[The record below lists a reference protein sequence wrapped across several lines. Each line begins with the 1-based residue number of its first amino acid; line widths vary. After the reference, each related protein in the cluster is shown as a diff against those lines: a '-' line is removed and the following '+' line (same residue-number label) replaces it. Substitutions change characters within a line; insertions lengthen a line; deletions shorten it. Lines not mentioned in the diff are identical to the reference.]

1 MIPDK
6 QFHIQ
11 LMRRRKDKN
20 LIAIQKY
27 APHFMHLVEQKGKVP
42 AGIYVGNSGEI
53 DLVIEG
59 QRVYGMDPRKVAQV
73 QVEAFKRERE
83 AFYLVP
89 SKITLYDENQLTK
102 DAIDSLYRMKLGQ
115 VFGTTPNPDKLKEL
129 TSGELKEG
137 QRLGALISV
146 GLGLGYHL
154 ELLIDTYDIK
164 YLIVI
169 ERDPEIFKASL
180 YTANW
185 EKILSYCASNER
197 SLFLFVGYDDAE
209 ELSRQM
215 VYQMGYVFNTPLL
228 YYTPI
233 FLHLFGPFYEKV
245 GKLFTDRIN
254 EVSTGWGFFQDE
266 LWSLEYTL
274 ENIKRELPLFY
285 GTKPVPSDAVA
296 FVVGAGPSLEYA
308 LDFIKQN
315 QHKAVIFSCG
325 SAIGT
330 LYQEGI
336 KPDFHVEIERTKQT
350 YDALVISAD
359 PDYLRTI
366 PALYNNPMYPQVA
379 ELFDDPR
386 IWLKANDT
394 GASLFPPHIPR
405 LNYSNPTV
413 VNGGL
418 SLAVNMGFREIYL
431 FGTDMGY
438 KDPKK
443 HHARGNVALK
453 EGTEFYKEKESQEYE
468 LEGNFGGTVY
478 SNWLLV
484 WARSMIQDLLKS
496 AKGVRV
502 YNTSDGA
509 KIEFTKPI
517 RIDQINL
524 RGFKKSETL
533 KLIDRNFSKD
543 YLMDP
548 FITQKAVELL
558 ESAKELELFVKGL
571 FSRQI
576 RDTRD
581 MMDTMNSLYVFL
593 YNKAVQ
599 GSGLFNMLR
608 GGWMGLEHLCLFLT
622 HQEGKLFQPAMDLLR
637 DYLLSAVRLLEE
649 TLEPFLTVWMKP
661 R

>member
-1 MIPDK
+1 MNTIQLLTSEAENTRRKNLEYLQKVSPQFYQFLNLKGELNCSVVHQANRWELFVNRKPLYGGDGYGTTKK
-6 QFHIQ
+6 QFDEYLQKPNSFSTPFYIHEFSQDTIDGWFSQ
-11 LMRRRKDKN
+11 KLKQI
-20 LIAIQKY
+20 IASERLSEECHTEKS
-27 APHFMHLVEQKGKVP
+27 
-42 AGIYVGNSGEI
+42 VGTM
-53 DLVIEG
+53 L
-59 QRVYGMDPRKVAQV
+59 
-73 QVEAFKRERE
+73 
-83 AFYLVP
+83 
-89 SKITLYDENQLTK
+89 
-102 DAIDSLYRMKLGQ
+102 
-115 VFGTTPNPDKLKEL
+115 VFG
-129 TSGELKEG
+129 
-137 QRLGALISV
+137 V
-146 GLGLGYHL
+146 GLGFHID
-154 ELLIDTYDIK
+154 LLTQHYDIK
-164 YLIVI
+164 QLILVETDVELI
-169 ERDPEIFKASL
+169 KPTL
-180 YTANW
+180 YTLDW
-185 EKILSYCASNER
+185 EKLLS
-197 SLFLFVGYDDAE
+197 
-209 ELSRQM
+209 
-215 VYQMGYVFNTPLL
+215 VYN
-228 YYTPI
+228 
-233 FLHLFGPFYEKV
+233 
-245 GKLFTDRIN
+245 GKDRIISFYLHKDPDLLAAGLLDHLMSYYN
-254 EVSTGWGFFQDE
+254 PSLLTHFHVYLHRYDPVLLEGAKKFWASHKSPILGFGFFQDE

-386 IWLKANDT
+386 MWLKGNDT

-543 YLMDP
+543 YLQVIDLP
-548 FITQKAVELL
+548 GKLQKLVRDAQDYHSFLRNRL
-558 ESAKELELFVKGL
+558 GELEKTHDFLSFVSQAGLYQWKYANSPFFGL
-571 FSRQI
+571 FRPPL
-576 RDTRD
+576 
-581 MMDTMNSLYVFL
+581 MNFSY
-593 YNKAVQ
+593 A
-599 GSGLFNMLR
+599 
-608 GGWMGLEHLCLFLT
+608 
-622 HQEGKLFQPAMDLLR
+622 
-637 DYLLSAVRLLEE
+637 LLSALCRTQKSQRASLGLRLVEAYLEFFQKCIDRVKM
-649 TLEPFLTVWMKP
+649 LEP
-661 R
+661 